1 MIIKKMIEGM
11 KKSPKKLIPNFCK
24 NEIVQSQ
31 LVPYTKLKC
40 FFFQPCFV
48 KSNVTSST
56 FTTFGDR
63 EKKNQ
68 I

>member
-40 FFFQPCFV
+40 FFLPTLFC
-48 KSNVTSST
+48 
-56 FTTFGDR
+56 
-63 EKKNQ
+63 Q
-68 I
+68 IKCHKFDFYYFWR